1 MKVSFLIDGFNLY
14 HSIEDVEKYKGIKA
28 KWLDIKTLLHTYMGA
43 IDAEA
48 KFHSIFYFTTL
59 RLHVQKD
66 KPNSV
71 DRHKRYITALES
83 KGITTIY
90 GGFKPKDVL
99 CKKCNQRFATY
110 EEKKTDVAMASK
122 IIELASKSL
131 CDVIGIVSGD
141 TDLIPAIELARKIN
155 PAIKII
161 IIFPFRRT
169 NDELK
174 LYSDKTFTIKPIK
187 YKDAQFKG
195 IVKTNSGEIAKP
207 SHW

>member
-1 MKVSFLIDGFNLY
+1 MVLTFIILLKMLR
-14 HSIEDVEKYKGIKA
+14 SIKELKQSDWI
-28 KWLDIKTLLHTYMGA
+28 L
-43 IDAEA
+43 
-48 KFHSIFYFTTL
+48 
-59 RLHVQKD
+59 
-66 KPNSV
+66 
-71 DRHKRYITALES
+71 KRYFILTC
-83 KGITTIY
+83 
-90 GGFKPKDVL
+90 GFKPKDVL

-131 CDVIGIVSGD
+131 CEVIGIVSGD

>member
-28 KWLDIKTLLHTYMGA
+28 KWLDIKMLLHTYMGA

-90 GGFKPKDVL
+90 GGFKP
-99 CKKCNQRFATY
+99 
-110 EEKKTDVAMASK
+110 
-122 IIELASKSL
+122 
-131 CDVIGIVSGD
+131 
-141 TDLIPAIELARKIN
+141 
-155 PAIKII
+155 
-161 IIFPFRRT
+161 
-169 NDELK
+169 
-174 LYSDKTFTIKPIK
+174 IK
-187 YKDAQFKG
+187 YEDAQFKG